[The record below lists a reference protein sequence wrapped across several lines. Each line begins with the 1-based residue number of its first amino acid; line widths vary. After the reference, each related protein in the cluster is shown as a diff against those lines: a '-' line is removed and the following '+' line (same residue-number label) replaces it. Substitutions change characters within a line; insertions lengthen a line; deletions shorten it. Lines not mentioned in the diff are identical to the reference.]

1 MANGK
6 LFVRD
11 LVSGLASVTSC
22 LTLNPPFQFTFCSSS
37 LRYKTNIK
45 PYGGGLS
52 VVAKLQP
59 ITFNWKK
66 GGTPDFGLGAEDVAK
81 AEPLL
86 VTHNEKGEIEG
97 VKYDRVVVVLLNAV
111 KEQQAQIEQEKAQIE
126 TLTKLVCGLRPKA
139 DACRHK

>member
-1 MANGK
+1 
-6 LFVRD
+6 
-11 LVSGLASVTSC
+11 
-22 LTLNPPFQFTFCSSS
+22 
-37 LRYKTNIK
+37 
-45 PYGGGLS
+45 
-52 VVAKLQP
+52 
-59 ITFNWKK
+59 
-66 GGTPDFGLGAEDVAK
+66 VAK